1 MQEEKID
8 IRDEIEILLPKLL
21 IGTFA
26 IIKRSDVNYIII
38 RDGLD
43 YKGLGF
49 KVYELT
55 DKEVANVIDNNIC
68 INEVN

>member
-1 MQEEKID
+1 MQTEKID

-43 YKGLGF
+43 YENLGF
-49 KVYELT
+49 KAYELT
-55 DKEVANVIDNNIC
+55 DNEVKNVINNNVC
-68 INEVN
+68 INEIN